1 MLLRTLFA
9 GALFA
14 LAAPVLASAACM
26 PPAGD
31 AAFRYDARTPGMHS
45 AAGTTIVRPRA
56 ATGTLHGAGILWV
69 HWLGDPATTNH
80 TEFAADAR
88 ALAERGATS
97 VLVDAMWAQPNWFET
112 GRSPATDACDVPRQ
126 VIALRRALDL
136 LVAQGVDPTRIA
148 YVGHDFGAMYG
159 ALLLAVDPRPSRAVL
174 MTPAV
179 SFWEWFLLGAQPADM
194 NAYLRAMSRY
204 DLPAWLGR
212 THATATL
219 LQFAKNDGYVSSAT
233 AAAFLNAVPA
243 RNRTFVSY
251 ASDHALHV
259 AAAVNDRR
267 AWLIRQLSK

>member
-1 MLLRTLFA
+1 VQLGFP
-9 GALFA
+9 GF
-14 LAAPVLASAACM
+14 AAPLLSAPPVVDAVRVPASPAPVTAPLEQLRQLDAALASAG

-126 VIALRRALDL
+126 VIALRRREPAD
-136 LVAQGVDPTRIA
+136 VEEQE
-148 YVGHDFGAMYG
+148 
-159 ALLLAVDPRPSRAVL
+159 ALLDVYR
-174 MTPAV
+174 
-179 SFWEWFLLGAQPADM
+179 
-194 NAYLRAMSRY
+194 
-204 DLPAWLGR
+204 
-212 THATATL
+212 
-219 LQFAKNDGYVSSAT
+219 
-233 AAAFLNAVPA
+233 
-243 RNRTFVSY
+243 
-251 ASDHALHV
+251 HALGM
-259 AAAVNDRR
+259 
-267 AWLIRQLSK
+267 